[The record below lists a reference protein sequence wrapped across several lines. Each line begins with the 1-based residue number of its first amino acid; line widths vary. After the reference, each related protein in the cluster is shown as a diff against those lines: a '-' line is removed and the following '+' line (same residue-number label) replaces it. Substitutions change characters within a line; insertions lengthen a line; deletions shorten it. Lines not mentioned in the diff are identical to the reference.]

1 MKHKTNPLWECSQV
15 SIQHCALVGILLLS
29 MTAWAPAQADPQ
41 IAERALAATVFLE
54 VADSTGQFLGFGSG
68 FFVDNNLI
76 ATNFHV
82 IEGAAQG
89 TTKLVGNTLA
99 GNTTKYMIE
108 GFTSDNK
115 NDLAIL
121 KVTPRTSQPPLDIQ
135 PLSLGDSDTVKIG
148 ETVYVA
154 GNPKGLEGTFTK
166 GVISGVRGSTWL
178 QMDAAIS
185 PGSSGGP
192 VLNGKSEVIGVS
204 VAYRKGGQN
213 LNFAVPSN
221 YLKALLKQPRPAA
234 PLSSQEN
241 LSIAAATYYRWG
253 NNKMIHKEYNAAIE
267 DYNQAMRKYDYFYQ
281 DDSDYFYHELAEA
294 YYMRGTAKYF
304 LAQYD
309 AAIEDYNQAIRIYEQ
324 ASQSNLN
331 PDSKI
336 VSRMAFV
343 YYLRGTAKY
352 SLAQYDVAIEDYNQ
366 TIQRNPDFAEAYHA
380 RGRAKYSLAQ
390 YDAAIKDYNQAIQR
404 NPVKKPYY
412 HPYYSRGRAK
422 YSLAQYDAAIEDYN
436 QTIQRNPD
444 FAEAHYSRG
453 NAKYSLEEYK
463 EAIADYEEA
472 IRLNPKF
479 VKAYHGRYAAK
490 SKLGNLNLLDSLDQS
505 DLVQSLVSLY
515 SIFPSLPPE

>member
-1 MKHKTNPLWECSQV
+1 
-15 SIQHCALVGILLLS
+15 

-41 IAERALAATVFLE
+41 IAKRALAATVFLE
-54 VADSTGQFLGFGSG
+54 VADSTGQFLTLGSG

-89 TTKLVGNTLA
+89 TAKLVDD
-99 GNTTKYMIE
+99 TTEYTIE
-108 GFTSDNK
+108 GFTASDNK

-121 KVTPRTSQPPLDIQ
+121 KVTPRASQPPLDIQ

-154 GNPKGLEGTFTK
+154 GNPTGLEGTFTK
-166 GVISGVRGSTWL
+166 GIISGVGRRIERGSTWF

-204 VAYRKGGQN
+204 VAYKEGGQN
-213 LNFAVPSN
+213 LNFAVPSDS
-221 YLKALLKQPRPAA
+221 LKALLKQVGPAE

-241 LSIAAATYYRWG
+241 LSIAAATYYKWG
-253 NNKMIHKEYNAAIE
+253 NKKMRYKEYNAAIE
-267 DYNQAMRKYDYFYQ
+267 DYNQAIRKYDYFYQ
-281 DDSDYFYHELAEA
+281 GNSVYIYHELAEA
-294 YYMRGTAKYF
+294 YYVRGLAKYF

-309 AAIEDYNQAIRIYEQ
+309 AAIEDYNQAMRIYEQ
-324 ASQSNLN
+324 ASRSNLN
-331 PDSKI
+331 PDSEI
-336 VSRMAFV
+336 VYRMAFV

-352 SLAQYDVAIEDYNQ
+352 SLAQYKTAIEDYNQ

-380 RGRAKYSLAQ
+380 RGRAKYSLEEYKEAIED
-390 YDAAIKDYNQAIQR
+390 YDEAIQLILD
-404 NPVKKPYY
+404 KKPYY
-412 HPYYSRGRAK
+412 APYYSRGRAK
-422 YSLAQYDAAIEDYN
+422 YSLAQYKAAIEDYN

-444 FAEAHYSRG
+444 FAEAYYSRG

-463 EAIADYEEA
+463 EAIEDYDEA

-490 SKLGNLNLLDSLDQS
+490 SKLGNWDVLDSLDLS
-505 DLVQSLVSLY
+505 DLGFSLESLH
-515 SIFPSLPPE
+515 SPFPPLPPE